1 MKRFT
6 IILFYLSVGLI
17 PLGFIFRLIDLPS
30 GNMFFV
36 LGLLGLFI
44 YYTAKTIKDIIK
56 KRIILI
62 HISLNILIILMS
74 ATLFTKYLYWGFG
87 DYPGLL
93 IIPLYIFTAI
103 FYLTT
108 AKSKDVKLTITS
120 VLFLLL
126 SVPLF
131 GFKFHKSPIPYLPA
145 KWTTNANT
153 NERDIK
159 KDVLINDTKLNI
171 RNIECTKIY
180 EQAISFCDRGDYK
193 NAREFLLRC
202 NDIEP
207 NNATILN
214 SLGICWKVLGNY
226 DKAMQCYY
234 NAIKVDSLQLEAYAS
249 AGYALIEKH
258 YFNEAIQI
266 LKLGYSKS
274 NENQFTHYNI
284 SLNLAVAYFNLDS
297 CLQTKKYLSI
307 SKNHISNN
315 PQFDEGI
322 IMFEKDVTKY
332 CH

>member
-1 MKRFT
+1 MKRLT
-6 IILFYLSVGLI
+6 AILFYLSVGLV
-17 PLGFIFRLIDLPS
+17 PSGFIFRLIDWPA

-62 HISLNILIILMS
+62 NISLNILIIFMS
-74 ATLFTKYLYWGFG
+74 VTLFAKYLYWGFG

-93 IIPLYIFTAI
+93 IIPLYIFASI
-103 FYLTT
+103 FYLAT
-108 AKSKDVKLTITS
+108 AKPRDTKTIVIS

-131 GFKFHKSPIPYLPA
+131 GFQFHKSPLPYLPT
-145 KWTTNANT
+145 KWTAN
-153 NERDIK
+153 NNDRDIDK
-159 KDVLINDTKLNI
+159 EVLIHHTKPDISNI
-171 RNIECTKIY
+171 ACTKIY
-180 EQAISFCDRGDYK
+180 KQSISFADKGDYK
-193 NAREFLLRC
+193 SANELLLKC

-214 SLGICWKVLGNY
+214 SLGVSWEVLGND

-249 AGYALIEKH
+249 AGYALIRKH
-258 YFNEAIQI
+258 YFIEAIKI
-266 LKLGYSKS
+266 LNLGYSKS
-274 NENQFTHYNI
+274 NEDQFTHYNI

-297 CLQTKKYLSI
+297 CLQTKKYLLI
-307 SKNHISNN
+307 SKKHGFNN

-322 IMFEKDVTKY
+322 IMFEKDVDKY